1 MPEEITIQELE
12 KVSRNLERLAEFIGA
27 RRGWTLAS
35 GDKTA
40 ATCAREAAESLSKE
54 IAGMTDGEIELPS
67 SFNQPSLLEPS
78 GRVSA
83 KRLSKFA
90 DFMVQLQ
97 QWFASHKNINLPAG
111 SEESIR
117 SIQGSLGGTS
127 DALGLLLESAVLET
141 ISTTRS
147 TVGAAESSSA
157 PTIDRPFAVNVS
169 QPEAADGPEPLTSVD
184 LGPVAD
190 VDRDARLILDNTKE
204 LPLLQNFQGVA
215 ELTVEAEEQL
225 DSFLAEQG
233 VELGEYETHRI
244 HDKVLRWIEAAP
256 TGNVLTIKISGLFG
270 KPEAYSS
277 YQPKESMP
285 PDPDTAD

>member
-12 KVSRNLERLAEFIGA
+12 KASQNLERLAEFIGA

-35 GDKTA
+35 GGETA
-40 ATCAREAAESLSKE
+40 ATYAREAAESLSKE
-54 IAGMTDGEIELPS
+54 IAGMTDDEIEIPS

-78 GRVSA
+78 SRVSA

-97 QWFASHKNINLPAG
+97 QWFSSHKNIKLPAG

-127 DALGLLLESAVLET
+127 DALGLLLESAALET
-141 ISTTRS
+141 TSNTRS
-147 TVGAAESSSA
+147 TAGAAESSSTL
-157 PTIDRPFAVNVS
+157 TIDRPYAATIS
-169 QPEAADGPEPLTSVD
+169 QPEAADGPEPLTIDD

-190 VDRDARLILDNTKE
+190 VDRDARLILEHTE
-204 LPLLQNFQGVA
+204 VRPLFHSFQGVA
-215 ELTVEAEEQL
+215 ELTVEAKEQL

-233 VELGEYETHRI
+233 VELAEYETHRI

-256 TGNVLTIKISGLFG
+256 TGNVLVIKISGLFG

-277 YQPKESMP
+277 YQPKETP
-285 PDPDTAD
+285 IPDADEAD

>member
-12 KVSRNLERLAEFIGA
+12 KASRNLERLAEFIGE
-27 RRGWTLAS
+27 RRGWALAS
-35 GDKTA
+35 GDETA
-40 ATCAREAAESLSKE
+40 ATHAREAAESLSKE
-54 IAGMTDGEIELPS
+54 IARITDGEIELPS
-67 SFNQPSLLEPS
+67 SFNQPSVLEPS

-90 DFMVQLQ
+90 DFMRQLQ
-97 QWFASHKNINLPAG
+97 EWFSSHKNLELPAG

-117 SIQGSLGGTS
+117 SIQGFLGGTS
-127 DALGLLLESAVLET
+127 DALGLLLESAALET
-141 ISTTRS
+141 PSDTRS
-147 TVGAAESSSA
+147 TAGAEGSSSV
-157 PTIDRPFAVNVS
+157 PTIERPYASTAS
-169 QPEAADGPEPLTSVD
+169 QAEATDGPEPLTSDD

-190 VDRDARLILDNTKE
+190 VDRDARLILDHTEE
-204 LPLLQNFQGVA
+204 LPLLQHFQGVS
-215 ELTVEAEEQL
+215 ELTVEGKEQL

-256 TGNVLTIKISGLFG
+256 TGNVLVIKISGLFG

-277 YQPKESMP
+277 YEPRGKP
-285 PDPDTAD
+285 TPDPDTAN

>member
-12 KVSRNLERLAEFIGA
+12 KASQNLERLAEFIGA

-35 GDKTA
+35 GGETA

-54 IAGMTDGEIELPS
+54 IAGMTDDEIEFPS

-78 GRVSA
+78 SRVSA

-97 QWFASHKNINLPAG
+97 QWFASHKNIKLPAG

-127 DALGLLLESAVLET
+127 DALGLLLGSAALET
-141 ISTTRS
+141 TSNTRS
-147 TVGAAESSSA
+147 TTGATESSPA
-157 PTIDRPFAVNVS
+157 PMIDRPYAATIS
-169 QPEAADGPEPLTSVD
+169 QPEAADRPEPLTSDD

-190 VDRDARLILDNTKE
+190 VDLDARLILEHTE
-204 LPLLQNFQGVA
+204 VRPLFHSYQGVA
-215 ELTVEAEEQL
+215 ELTGEAKEQL

-233 VELGEYETHRI
+233 VELEEYETHRL
-244 HDKVLRWIEAAP
+244 HDKVLRWIEGAP
-256 TGNVLTIKISGLFG
+256 TGNVLVIKISGLFG

-277 YQPKESMP
+277 YQPKETLI
-285 PDPDTAD
+285 PDADEAD

>member
-12 KVSRNLERLAEFIGA
+12 KASQNLERLAEFIGA
-27 RRGWTLAS
+27 RRGWALAS
-35 GDKTA
+35 GDETA
-40 ATCAREAAESLSKE
+40 ATYAREAAESLSRE

-67 SFNQPSLLEPS
+67 SFSQPSLLEPS

-90 DFMVQLQ
+90 DFMMQLE
-97 QWFASHKNINLPAG
+97 QWFASHKNIKLPAG

-127 DALGLLLESAVLET
+127 DALSLLLEPAALET
-141 ISTTRS
+141 ISNPRS
-147 TVGAAESSSA
+147 TAGAAGSSSA
-157 PTIDRPFAVNVS
+157 LTVERPYATTVS
-169 QPEAADGPEPLTSVD
+169 QSEVTDGPEPLTSDD

-190 VDRDARLILDNTKE
+190 VDRDARLVLDHTE
-204 LPLLQNFQGVA
+204 ERPLFQSFQGVV
-215 ELTVEAEEQL
+215 ELTTEAKEQL

-256 TGNVLTIKISGLFG
+256 TANVLVIKISGLFG

-277 YQPKESMP
+277 YQPRESTT

>member
-1 MPEEITIQELE
+1 MPEEITIQELQ

-40 ATCAREAAESLSKE
+40 ATYAREAGESLSKE

-190 VDRDARLILDNTKE
+190 VDRDARLILDHTKE

-277 YQPKESMP
+277 YQPRETVI